1 METFILGIDLGGTKV
16 GAAVVDAEHRI
27 VGRARAKTRA
37 WREPEEIFETI
48 CQTGFEALAE
58 AGLEPGQVSALGI
71 GSPGPLDP
79 DTGVIIG
86 SVNLSFKDF
95 PLGSRLSERFGCP
108 VVVDNDVNAGAYGE
122 WRAGAARGASDVLG
136 VFVGTG
142 IGGGIIVNGSL
153 YHGFSKNA
161 GEVGHMVI
169 KAGGPRCRCG
179 SRGCLEALAS
189 RVGITRDLRRAI
201 KRGTRSPIAKAI
213 DKKTE
218 AVASAAL
225 KKAYD
230 AKDKLVVKTVDRA
243 SRYIGIALG
252 SLVNLLGPEV
262 IVMGGGLIEA
272 FGEKMIEP
280 IDREMRRTAIDHL
293 VKDVKLVRAELGD
306 DAGVVGA
313 ALLAQ
318 ESLGRSE
325 VSIASPA

>member
-1 METFILGIDLGGTKV
+1 MGPFILGIDLGGTKV

-27 VGRARAKTRA
+27 VSRARRKTRA
-37 WREPEEIFETI
+37 WREPEEVFETI
-48 CQTGFEALAE
+48 CETGLDALAE
-58 AGLEPGQVSALGI
+58 AGIEPTEISALGI

-79 DTGVIIG
+79 DRGVIIG

-95 PLGSRLSERFGCP
+95 PLGSRLSERFHCP

-122 WRAGAARGASDVLG
+122 WRLGAARGAQDVLV
-136 VFVGTG
+136 VFIGTG
-142 IGGGIIVNGSL
+142 IGGGIIVNGEL

-201 KRGTRSPIAKAI
+201 KRGAKSSIAKAVA
-213 DKKTE
+213 KKTE
-218 AVASAAL
+218 AVSSAAL
-225 KKAYD
+225 KKAYNAED
-230 AKDKLVVKTVDRA
+230 RLVVKTVDRA

-252 SLVNLLGPEV
+252 GLVNLLGPEV
-262 IVMGGGLIEA
+262 IVMGGGLVEA
-272 FGEKMIEP
+272 FGEKLIEP
-280 IDREMRRTAIDHL
+280 IDRQMRATAIDYL
-293 VKDVKLVRAELGD
+293 VKDVRLVRAELGD
-306 DAGVVGA
+306 DAGVMGA

-318 ESLGRSE
+318 ESLARSR
-325 VSIASPA
+325 VSIESPA